1 MKTWIV
7 YVHVFPNGKKYF
19 GITSKKPNQR
29 WENGE
34 GYKREGSNLAV
45 YNAIKKYGWDN
56 IQHIILHEGL
66 TKEEACAKEIEYIA
80 KYKTNVHRYGSKYG
94 YNLTDG
100 GEGATGHKVPKE
112 LIDKII
118 EINRTRKG
126 AKCYKSKAVI
136 CDDKEWETLSECAAD
151 IGVNREAVRQWLIG
165 GKGMPVEWYNKH
177 LRFKEGNYTS
187 FLQDKPHKYKIE
199 YNGEI
204 FESQNKFAEYIGVS
218 PALVCRWIKNN
229 NVPQKYLEKG
239 FKRIE

>member
-7 YVHVFPNGKKYF
+7 YVHIFPNGKKYF

-45 YNAIKKYGWDN
+45 YNAIKKYGWNN

-80 KYKTNVHRYGSKYG
+80 KYKTNAHKYETEYG

-100 GEGATGHKVPKE
+100 GEGATGHKVPQE
-112 LIDKII
+112 LIDKIVA
-118 EINRTRKG
+118 INRTRRG

-136 CDDKEWETLSECAAD
+136 CDDKEWETLSECATD
-151 IGVNREAVRQWLIG
+151 IGINREAVRKWLIG
-165 GKGMPVEWYNKH
+165 KNGMPIEWYNKH
-177 LRFKEGNYTS
+177 LRFVEGNYKTYP
-187 FLQDKPHKYKIE
+187 QEAPHHYKIE
-199 YNGEI
+199 YDGLVFN
-204 FESQNKFAEYIGVS
+204 SQKDFADYIHLS
-218 PALVCRWIKNN
+218 PALVCRWIKQNK
-229 NVPQKYLEKG
+229 VPKKYLEKG